1 MTDSEIPDPHA
12 RPGSDTPPVNGDEV
26 RDTWFLRSSIW
37 RSYGGGF
44 IGYAA
49 SEVDDLLRR
58 VAAELD
64 AGGGSAA
71 VAHLQY
77 RTRAPCWDGARCVTI
92 CREERNT

>member
-1 MTDSEIPDPHA
+1 VTDSENPAPHA

-49 SEVDDLLRR
+49 SEVDASRLSLERQSRLSIDL
-58 VAAELD
+58 A
-64 AGGGSAA
+64 
-71 VAHLQY
+71 
-77 RTRAPCWDGARCVTI
+77 RTQSGAPRWRGGARAAG
-92 CREERNT
+92 RRASRA